1 MRARLQTI
9 ALLAMRGAA
18 LFLAAFTIIGVIG
31 ELRGRTLDPSLW
43 WIDLRDLPTVARL
56 LLLGALAGLLATWA
70 IRPAPCPRR
79 RWATAAVCGVFAG
92 FAIRD
97 VIRFYSVVGAGDV
110 RPFVDLPLSL
120 VITMLLVGL
129 TLGAF
134 RVRRDPSFGWKRNA
148 IALAVVVGAWAVVLP
163 LAQMLFFGTT
173 DYRRPADV
181 AVIFG
186 ARVYATGQPSPL
198 LADRIRTGVELYQ
211 SGLVPL
217 LVMSGGNGSDG
228 FNEARVMSDVAIAEG
243 VDPAAILVDPAGN
256 STEATVANVSVLL
269 AARNGAAGPG
279 RVIAVSQAYHL
290 PRVQL
295 AFANAGIDVLTVP
308 AVDPEPIGEMPLLVA
323 REIPAFWAYYLRVC
337 LG

>member
-1 MRARLQTI
+1 
-9 ALLAMRGAA
+9 MRGAA
-18 LFLAAFTIIGVIG
+18 LFLAAFTIIGAVR
-31 ELRGRTLDPSLW
+31 ELRGRTMDVSLW

-56 LLLGALAGLLATWA
+56 LLLAALAGLLAAWA
-70 IRPAPCPRR
+70 IRRAPGPRL
-79 RWATAAVCGVFAG
+79 RWATTVAAAIFAG

-97 VIRFYSVVGAGDV
+97 VVRFHSVVDGGGV
-110 RPFVDLPLSL
+110 RPVVDVPLSL
-120 VITMLLVGL
+120 SIALLLVVL
-129 TLGAF
+129 ALGALQ
-134 RVRRDPSFGWKRNA
+134 VRRERSAGGKRDA
-148 IALAVVVGAWAVVLP
+148 IALAVAVGAWAVVFP

-211 SGLVPL
+211 NGLVPL
-217 LVMSGGNGSDG
+217 LVMSGGDGSDG
-228 FNEARVMSDVAIAEG
+228 FNEARVMRDVAVAAG
-243 VDPAAILVDPAGN
+243 VDPASILVDQAGN
-256 STEATVANVSVLL
+256 STEATVANVSALL
-269 AARNGAAGPG
+269 DARNGATGPG

-308 AVDPEPIGEMPLLVA
+308 ALDPELIGEMPLLVA

>member
-1 MRARLQTI
+1 
-9 ALLAMRGAA
+9 MRGAA
-18 LFLAAFTIIGVIG
+18 LFLAAFTTIGLVG
-31 ELRGRTLDPSLW
+31 ELRVPTMDVSLW
-43 WIDLRDLPTVARL
+43 WIDLRDLPVVARL
-56 LLLGALAGLLATWA
+56 LLLAALAGLLGAWA
-70 IRPAPCPRR
+70 IRPAPGPRR
-79 RWATAAVCGVFAG
+79 RWATAAVSGVFAG

-97 VIRFYSVVGAGDV
+97 IVRFYSVADAGSV
-110 RPFVDLPLSL
+110 RPAVYTPLSL
-120 VITMLLVGL
+120 FTALLLVGL
-129 TLGAF
+129 ALAALQ
-134 RVRRDPSFGWKRNA
+134 RREHSDGGTRDA
-148 IALAVVVGAWAVVLP
+148 IALAVVVGTWAVVFP

-173 DYRRPADV
+173 DYRRPADI

-217 LVMSGGNGSDG
+217 LVMSGGDGSDG
-228 FNEARVMSDVAIAEG
+228 FNEARVMRDVAVAAG
-243 VDPAAILVDPAGN
+243 VDPLAILVDPAGS
-256 STEATVANVSVLL
+256 STEVTVGNVSALL
-269 AARNGAAGPG
+269 DARNGAAGPG